1 MRGTIKMTGSN
12 AKVLTAEENKIKV
25 TVRRKKDSLI
35 MQKLAGG
42 AMLIFITA
50 AMFCG
55 GSVSAS
61 VILAPMAFAAVFSKQ
76 KLMDFG
82 IFETKR

>member
-1 MRGTIKMTGSN
+1 MTGSN
-12 AKVLTAEENKIKV
+12 AKVLTAEENKIRM

-42 AMLIFITA
+42 AMLTFITA

-55 GSVSAS
+55 ESAAAS
-61 VILAPMAFAAVFSKQ
+61 VILAPVALAAVFSKK
-76 KLMDFG
+76 KLMDFD
-82 IFETKR
+82 IF

>member
-1 MRGTIKMTGSN
+1 MTGSN
-12 AKVLTAEENKIKV
+12 AKVLTAEENNIRV

-35 MQKLAGG
+35 MQKLAG
-42 AMLIFITA
+42 AIMLIFIA
-50 AMFCG
+50 VSVLAG
-55 GSVSAS
+55 GSVSVS
-61 VILAPMAFAAVFSKQ
+61 VILAPMALAAVFSKQ